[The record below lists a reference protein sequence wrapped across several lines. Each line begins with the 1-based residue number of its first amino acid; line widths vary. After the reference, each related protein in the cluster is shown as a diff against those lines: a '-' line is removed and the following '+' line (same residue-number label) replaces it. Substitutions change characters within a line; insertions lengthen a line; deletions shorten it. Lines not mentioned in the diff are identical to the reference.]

1 MAQEKFLLNGE
12 FIKLDA
18 LLKATGLAPSGGVAK
33 EMIQSGDVT
42 VNGEKETPPGS
53 EAPGRGGGIRSGKRP
68 RDSRRSRRVL
78 IYRLSA
84 DIPQFPAE
92 NLSDRGLRK
101 RVRKDNLSRTLI
113 ACQPFAAPV
122 ADFLCREGRI
132 LLHDHGLDRFI

>member
-42 VNGEKETPPGS
+42 VNGEK

>member
-42 VNGEKETPPGS
+42 VNGEKETRRERSSGAGRWYPFREAAARFSSKPPRPDLQAFSGYS
-53 EAPGRGGGIRSGKRP
+53 AVPGGES
-68 RDSRRSRRVL
+68 
-78 IYRLSA
+78 
-84 DIPQFPAE
+84 F
-92 NLSDRGLRK
+92 DRGLRK